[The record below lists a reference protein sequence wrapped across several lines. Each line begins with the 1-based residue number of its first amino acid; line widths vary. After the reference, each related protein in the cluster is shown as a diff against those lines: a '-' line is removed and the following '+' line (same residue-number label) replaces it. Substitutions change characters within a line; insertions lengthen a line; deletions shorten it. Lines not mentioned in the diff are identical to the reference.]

1 VSIDQRITL
10 GQLMERHGRVRI
22 PIIQRDYAQGR
33 STQQQVRDDFIDR
46 LSVALSL
53 SVDDPARPL
62 NLDFIYG
69 SIEGQNRAFQ
79 PLDGQQRLTTLF
91 LMHWYCAWADDA
103 WDAFNSLFVDGT
115 RSRFTYRVRSS
126 SIEFFDALV
135 TFRPDHSPA
144 QTESVVDLI
153 VDRPWYFR
161 SWRLDPTVQSVLVML
176 ESLHTRLKDR
186 VGLFGRLVDSTAP
199 AITFQLLDL
208 DNFGLSDDLYIK
220 MNARGKPLTPFET
233 FKARYEHELKQF
245 DHDGRLPIGPNR
257 FTIAEY
263 VSRRLDNT
271 WSDLFWATRD
281 RKSDAFDGALM
292 NVFRAVALVTRSAE
306 EPVRYQEWV
315 NQLRS
320 GRQSNFSEF
329 HANGWLDR
337 TFTMTLIHLLDQ
349 WSLDGSSLHEVL
361 DRSPHFNE
369 KSIFEKIIKQGGNLA
384 YTEVV
389 LFAAYAGYLRDY
401 HNQVDSVRL
410 ARFLRI
416 IHNLAVNTSYNR
428 SEDVRRSM
436 IGLVTLL
443 AKAERI
449 EEFLAEDESQAA
461 GFSDKQVEEEKL
473 KARLVLADDTWRAL
487 LARAEQHP
495 YFRGQI
501 EFLLSFAGVTT
512 AAEESHPATWGAT
525 KHAELRAGVE
535 TKLAIANSMFGSGGL
550 KVLPEARWQ
559 RALLSLGNYLMS
571 SGRNMSFLTSAATDV
586 EGSWKRYLRSPSPK
600 RDILAELWA
609 RLDPAKPLEPQLD
622 HIIASA
628 VDLDEFR
635 RVLVDTPEAIIYCEN
650 QALRFEDGL
659 IYLLKRT
666 QRNGAHA
673 ELYSYCASVHL
684 AREKFF
690 HLLVEYDP
698 TIGTYTPPRMS
709 VTLRLGNQQL
719 RIWVQGIKDSYFSY
733 VSVSDVGKVAAE
745 FALLLQVSGFAIK
758 DEWRMV
764 TLGRE
769 GLLDWLKG
777 IDMRLDAANASMQA
791 AAPST

>member
-1 VSIDQRITL
+1 VSIDQRISL
-10 GQLMERHGRVRI
+10 GQLMERHGRVRV

-46 LSVALSL
+46 LVVALSL
-53 SVDDPARPL
+53 PVDDPTLPL

-69 SIEGQNRAFQ
+69 SIEGQTRAFQ

-91 LMHWYCAWADDA
+91 LMHWYCAWADEA
-103 WDAFNSLFVDGT
+103 WEVFNRLFVDGM

-135 TFRPDHSPA
+135 TFRPDDSPA
-144 QTESVVDLI
+144 QVKSVTDLI

-176 ESLHTRLKDR
+176 DSLHMRLKDR
-186 VGLFGRLVDSTAP
+186 AGLFERLVDSTMP

-220 MNARGKPLTPFET
+220 MNARGKPLTSFET

-245 DHDGRLPIGPNR
+245 DHEARLSIGPNR

-271 WSDLFWATRD
+271 WGDLFWATRD
-281 RKSDAFDGALM
+281 RKSDTFDGALM
-292 NVFRAVALVTRSAE
+292 NVFRAVALVTRSVE
-306 EPVRYQEWV
+306 DPQRYQESV

-349 WSLDGSSLHEVL
+349 WSLGGGAVHEVL

-369 KSIFEKIIKQGGNLA
+369 NGIFDKIVKQGGGLA

-401 HNQVDSVRL
+401 HDRIDSVRL
-410 ARFLRI
+410 ARFLRV

-436 IGLVTLL
+436 IGLATLL
-443 AKAERI
+443 PQAERI

-473 KARLVLADDTWRAL
+473 KARLVLADDTWRAP
-487 LARAEQHP
+487 LARAEQHL

-501 EFLLSFAGVTT
+501 EFLLSFAGVTA
-512 AAEESHPATWGAT
+512 AAEESPPSAWDAT
-525 KHAELRAGVE
+525 KHAALRAGVE
-535 TKLAIANSMFGSGGL
+535 TKLAIANAMFGSGGL
-550 KVLPEARWQ
+550 KALPEARWQ
-559 RALLSLGNYLMS
+559 RALLSLGNYLMP

-609 RLDPAKPLEPQLD
+609 RLDPAQPLEPQLD
-622 HIIASA
+622 HIMVSA

-635 RVLVDTPEAIIYCEN
+635 RALVDTPEAIIYCEN
-650 QALRFEDGL
+650 HALRFEDGL

-684 AREKFF
+684 AREKFG
-690 HLLVEYDP
+690 HLLIDYDP
-698 TIGTYTPPRMS
+698 TIGTNIPPRMS
-709 VTLRLGNQQL
+709 VTLRLGKQQL
-719 RIWVQGIKDSYFSY
+719 RIWVQGTEDSYWLY
-733 VSVSDVGKVAAE
+733 VSAGDVAKVAEE
-745 FALLLQVSGFAIK
+745 FALLLQARGLVIK
-758 DEWRMV
+758 EGWHML
-764 TLGRE
+764 TLARE
-769 GLLDWLKG
+769 GLLAWLKG
-777 IDMRLDAANASMQA
+777 VDMHLDAANESVQAPVPSM
-791 AAPST
+791 